1 MERENETI
9 DTKNIEFFQNLSRE
23 KFNFLMDSIDKLDQK
38 FTTLFSVNAV
48 IISVIFSLNRFQQNT
63 LFFIGLTLI
72 IVTLIIAVLGY
83 VPKALLDIDIEK
95 FWNENYGGKYGDTI
109 AEITSHI
116 IAAYTKNRKV
126 QDKKSEFVRLAF
138 IFSLAG
144 IILII
149 LGQIICVKGG

>member
-1 MERENETI
+1 MES
-9 DTKNIEFFQNLSRE
+9 KNVEFFQNLSRE

-63 LFFIGLTLI
+63 LFFIGLSFF

-83 VPKALLDIDIEK
+83 VPKTFLDIDIEK
-95 FWNENYGGKYGDTI
+95 FWDENYGGKYKDTI

-126 QDKKSEFVRLAF
+126 QDKKSEYVRLAF
-138 IFSLAG
+138 TFSLTG
-144 IILII
+144 ILLII
-149 LGQIICVKGG
+149 LGQIICV